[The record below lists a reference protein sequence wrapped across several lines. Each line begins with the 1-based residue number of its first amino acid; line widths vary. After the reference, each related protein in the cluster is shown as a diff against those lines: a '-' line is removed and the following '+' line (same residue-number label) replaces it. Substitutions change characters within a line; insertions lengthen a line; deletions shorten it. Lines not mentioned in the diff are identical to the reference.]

1 VSLGSL
7 SYTNN
12 TDGRVIGKVELSH
25 ALQGTRATNCLLV
38 SASGLALA
46 ASFPSLN
53 LDLLAW
59 VAFIPLFWVI
69 EDQPYLRVFLYA
81 WLQGSVFAVVSLG
94 WFIHFFRD
102 FAGFGFL
109 AAAGCLLSLALVLSL
124 YGAVAI
130 VAGVRLSRSFGI
142 PLFLA
147 MPLGW
152 VATEW
157 IRTYWPLGGLPL
169 GDRSPHT

>member
-1 VSLGSL
+1 MSLGSL

-109 AAAGCLLSLALVLSL
+109 AAAGCLLSLALVLSHCMEL
-124 YGAVAI
+124 WRSLLASACRAVSESRYFLQCLSDGWRPNGSALIGHWGAY
-130 VAGVRLSRSFGI
+130 L
-142 PLFLA
+142 
-147 MPLGW
+147 
-152 VATEW
+152 
-157 IRTYWPLGGLPL
+157 
-169 GDRSPHT
+169 